1 MVVSPARGT
10 SAPAGAALSM
20 WFVLSKLYW
29 QFFSPVNLLIGLL
42 VVAVVWLLV
51 RPRSRLARR
60 FVVVVLLAVIVLGV
74 LPIPWLMLR
83 PLEERFAKP
92 VPPPASVAGIIILG
106 GAVRPNMTALRGEVS
121 LNRAAERMTE
131 AVALMRRYPAARLV
145 FTGANA
151 SLFPNE
157 HTEAAVARRFFGEM
171 GLDADAVA
179 YEDRSRNTYENAL
192 FTRDLV
198 KPRPGETWLMVTS
211 ARHMP
216 RAVGCFRRVGF
227 AVVPW
232 PVDYE
237 TPPPGTPYEFS
248 FDMQDNLQ
256 DLNDALHEWIG
267 MLAYWLIGYSSEPYP
282 GP

>member
-1 MVVSPARGT
+1 
-10 SAPAGAALSM
+10 M

-29 QFFSPVNLLIGLL
+29 QFFSPVNLLVGLF
-42 VVAVVWLLV
+42 VVAVAWLLW
-51 RPRSRLARR
+51 RRSTPARR
-60 FVVVVLLAVIVLGV
+60 FTLVMLVAVIVLGV

-83 PLEERFAKP
+83 PLEQRFAKP

-131 AVALMRRYPAARLV
+131 AVALTRRYPAARLV

-151 SLFPNE
+151 SLIPNE
-157 HTEAAVARRFFGEM
+157 HTEAAVARRFFAEM
-171 GLDADAVA
+171 GLDADAVT

-198 KPRPGETWLMVTS
+198 KPRAGETWLMVTS

-216 RAVGCFRRVGF
+216 RAVGCFRKVGF

-237 TPPPGTPYEFS
+237 TPPPGAPYEFG
-248 FDMQDNLQ
+248 FDVQDNLQ

-267 MLAYWLIGYSSEPYP
+267 MLAYWMIGYSSEPFP